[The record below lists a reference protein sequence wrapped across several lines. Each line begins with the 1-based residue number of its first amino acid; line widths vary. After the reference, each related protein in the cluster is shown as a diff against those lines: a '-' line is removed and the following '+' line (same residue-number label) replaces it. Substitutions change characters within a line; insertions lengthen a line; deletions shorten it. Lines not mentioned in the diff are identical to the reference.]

1 MKLASSSREAM
12 QQRGDLV
19 STETGGNVWDL
30 SLSPPGSEGMGWG
43 SQDLIG
49 LLPAQP
55 SQGRCPSIP
64 HHPSRPQKPSVLPK
78 PCLHLSLFIL
88 RSSGDL
94 EAAVRGSEIC
104 PHCSRMSGVQT
115 GGRSCLVSEPLG
127 REECLSA
134 EWGAGTGGE
143 WNKVFRGGTAF

>member
-1 MKLASSSREAM
+1 
-12 QQRGDLV
+12 
-19 STETGGNVWDL
+19 
-30 SLSPPGSEGMGWG
+30 MGWG
-43 SQDLIG
+43 SQDLTG

-55 SQGRCPSIP
+55 VRADALPSLTIP
-64 HHPSRPQKPSVLPK
+64 ARPPKPTVLPK
-78 PCLHLSLFIL
+78 PCLHLSLFTL
-88 RSSGDL
+88 CSSGDL

-127 REECLSA
+127 REGCLST

-143 WNKVFRGGTAF
+143 CNKIF